1 MAEHHQQHYGY
12 QQHQQLNPT
21 DAYNKGRYQQTGGQS
36 TSKVLAVLTLF
47 PIGGVCL
54 LLAGL
59 TLTGTLI
66 GLAVATPLFVI
77 FSPVLVPAAIAI
89 GLAVTGFLTSGA
101 FGITA
106 LSSLTYIVNYFR
118 KMGSGGV
125 GGGGGG
131 VGGSMQDP
139 IDYAKRKAQDTAG
152 YVGGKMKDAG
162 QRTQDA
168 ARS

>member
-1 MAEHHQQHYGY
+1 MAEHQQQHYGY
-12 QQHQQLNPT
+12 QQHQQHYPM
-21 DAYNKGRYQQTGGQS
+21 DATKGRFQQNGGQS
-36 TSKVLAVLTLF
+36 TSKILAVLTLF

-66 GLAVATPLFVI
+66 GLAVATPVFVI
-77 FSPVLVPAAIAI
+77 FSPILVPAAITI
-89 GLAVTGFLTSGA
+89 GLAVAGFLTSGA

-118 KMGSGGV
+118 KMG
-125 GGGGGG
+125 GGGGRYE
-131 VGGSMQDP
+131 SAQDSL
-139 IDYAKRKAQDTAG
+139 DYAKRRAQDTAG
-152 YVGGKMKDAG
+152 YGGQKVKDVG
-162 QRTQDA
+162 QRTQEA

>member
-1 MAEHHQQHYGY
+1 MAEHQQQHYGY
-12 QQHQQLNPT
+12 QQHQQHHPT
-21 DAYNKGRYQQTGGQS
+21 DTYKGRFQQNGSQS

-47 PIGGVCL
+47 PIGGICL

-77 FSPVLVPAAIAI
+77 FSPILVPAALTI
-89 GLAVTGFLTSGA
+89 GLAVTGFLASGA

-118 KMGSGGV
+118 RMSGGGV
-125 GGGGGG
+125 GGGA
-131 VGGSMQDP
+131 STQDP
-139 IDYAKRKAQDTAG
+139 LDYAKRRAQDTAG
-152 YVGGKMKDAG
+152 YVGQKMKDVG
-162 QRTQDA
+162 QRTQEA